1 MFGIKTMDS
10 KGQWPL
16 AGLSYVR
23 RKMQGKRDGGH
34 GQHLSIH
41 IFLCHSIYVKVFIHS
56 GKRKCPYSLVNMLHE
71 SVIVSYLSDSVCI
84 FPVPHRLST
93 SVSCFGLCSQLCQ
106 AVFSVALCVE
116 MRSAVY

>member
-56 GKRKCPYSLVNMLHE
+56 GKRKCPYSLANMLHE
-71 SVIVSYLSDSVCI
+71 SVIVISPTESVSSPSRTVSALLFLASVC
-84 FPVPHRLST
+84 VLSYAK
-93 SVSCFGLCSQLCQ
+93 LCSQ
-106 AVFSVALCVE
+106 
-116 MRSAVY
+116 